1 LVQLEDENKDKF
13 AAYIARPGSV
23 IPSNSMLMSILGALT
38 GPLYPAMK
46 VEELA
51 AAMIDTAIRGGDV
64 QTIMHDD
71 LKAKAKALLH
81 GSAAEN

>member
-1 LVQLEDENKDKF
+1 MKIRTNSQH
-13 AAYIARPGSV
+13 IARPGDV
-23 IPSNSMLMSILGALT
+23 MPPNSILMSILGALT

-51 AAMIDTAIRGGDV
+51 VAMIDTAIRGGEV

-71 LKAKAKALLH
+71 LKAKSRALLH

>member
-1 LVQLEDENKDKF
+1 LIQLEDENKDKF

-23 IPSNSMLMSILGALT
+23 IPPNNMLMSILGALT
-38 GPLYPAMK
+38 GSLYPTMK

-51 AAMIDTAIRGGDV
+51 AAMIDTAIRGGEV

-71 LKAKAKALLH
+71 LKAKGGALLH